1 MVSSALDM
9 DLRELLRGLASIRK
23 KYAKSDDPEY
33 RTLRGDLPKDWPI

>member
-23 KYAKSDDPEY
+23 KYAKSGDPEY
-33 RTLRGDLPKDWPI
+33 KRLRGALPKGWPL

>member
-23 KYAKSDDPEY
+23 KYAKGDDPEY
-33 RTLRGDLPKDWPI
+33 KTLRGALPKDWPL